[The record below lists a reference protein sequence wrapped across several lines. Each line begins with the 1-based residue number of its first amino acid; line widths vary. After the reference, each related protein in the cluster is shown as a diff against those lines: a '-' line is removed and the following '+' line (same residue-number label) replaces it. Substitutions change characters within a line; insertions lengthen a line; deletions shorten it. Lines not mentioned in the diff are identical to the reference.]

1 MPCSEVKAE
10 KTYIIRSAFTL
21 ATFATTQYLSS
32 ASLKVNSALLHL
44 HLHSVGASL
53 KACAVYKET
62 GYTTNSAGGRGASAR
77 PLATFA
83 PRKLLASLVGQPD
96 RLRRQA
102 HFGAGAPGER
112 RRLRN
117 LTPKAGALPQQRV
130 SANHT
135 ATSSTNAAYYT
146 TPRKPCP
153 SVHQYFNLISTLC
166 TCAVVGRPQLSK
178 RTPTD
183 SGVTP
188 QANCDSM
195 PSILIDPSTS
205 IVTIA

>member
-1 MPCSEVKAE
+1 M
-10 KTYIIRSAFTL
+10 TYIIRSAFTL
-21 ATFATTQYLSS
+21 ATFASTQYLSS

-77 PLATFA
+77 PLATFV

-112 RRLRN
+112 RGCADAAEAVRSARVKVFRTGQCARICGWMRN
-117 LTPKAGALPQQRV
+117 LTPTEGALAERGCTEVAPTRHVQRREIPGNK
-130 SANHT
+130 ADGG
-135 ATSSTNAAYYT
+135 
-146 TPRKPCP
+146 KM
-153 SVHQYFNLISTLC
+153 
-166 TCAVVGRPQLSK
+166 AVEP
-178 RTPTD
+178 
-183 SGVTP
+183 
-188 QANCDSM
+188 
-195 PSILIDPSTS
+195 
-205 IVTIA
+205 